1 MFLKIPYSS
10 YIYALLATG
19 LSIILFVYTSFFQ
32 QVNQI
37 FSLNLPISTSLQA
50 FWELASEGVVAMGF
64 WSGLLLIVWI
74 LALFIFYSTF
84 FGLIIVKRKFQ
95 SVELKIKK
103 SKHTMIGGI
112 SFLLS
117 WLSFGC
123 VACGQAVLTSIVAI
137 FVTQVSIGLMH
148 NIVFVVLLLSIFM
161 LLLTSYRNYQLLK
174 NPNICPI

>member
-1 MFLKIPYSS
+1 MFLKIPYTS
-10 YIYALLATG
+10 YLYACIATL
-19 LSIILFVYTSFFQ
+19 LSILIFIYTSFFE

-37 FSLNLPISTSLQA
+37 FSLHLPIDTSLQA
-50 FWELASEGVVAMGF
+50 FWELASEGVMAMGF

-84 FGLIIVKRKFQ
+84 FGLIIVKRRFQ
-95 SVELKIKK
+95 PAELKIKK
-103 SKHTMIGGI
+103 SNHTAIGSI

-123 VACGQAVLTSIVAI
+123 VACGQAILTSIVAL